1 MAKVSYYLKNV
12 KTGDEAPLYLKISHD
27 YKSALLLA
35 GKIRPEDWDAEH
47 QTYIG
52 RNTPFRSRLKN
63 LAAQAV
69 EIITELRYSGELA
82 KMTAGDIASRI
93 RQEAFGERPKKKV
106 GDFLAALK
114 DYRDSCFKPGTCEVY
129 DRTVKALTVFDPSI
143 DERSF
148 NDINRAYL
156 ERFER
161 HCRDTM
167 AVNSI
172 AILLR
177 NIRTV
182 FNKAIDDG
190 KTDFYPFRT
199 FKIKQQETRKRALT
213 VEQLAWILNM
223 EPLPGYEEAR
233 DIFMLSFYLIG
244 INLADLL
251 AAKKFSVKNGY
262 LNYRRAKTGRLYS
275 VKVEPEAAVLIRKYA
290 GKSLLVNGLERY
302 ASENSY
308 LSKIN
313 KRLKYLGCPRGK
325 RGKILG
331 EGRFPDLSTYWARH
345 TWATIAYEIGIPV
358 DIIGQAL
365 GHSDK
370 SHSVTFIY
378 IKEDQGKVDEANRR
392 VIDYVLYGRDHR
404 EENTPQNK

>member
-12 KTGDEAPLYLKISHD
+12 KAGDEAPLYLKISHD
-27 YKSALLLA
+27 YKSALLLV
-35 GKIRPEDWDAEH
+35 GKIRPEDWDEEH
-47 QTYIG
+47 QTYTG
-52 RNTPFRSRLKN
+52 RNFGLRTHIKS
-63 LAAQAV
+63 LATQAV
-69 EIITELRYSGELA
+69 DIITDLRYSGELA
-82 KMTAGDIASRI
+82 TMTAGDIVGRI
-93 RQEAFGERPKKKV
+93 RQEAFGEKPKKKG
-106 GDFLAALK
+106 GDFLNALK
-114 DYRDSCFKPGTCEVY
+114 DYRDNCFKPGTREVY
-129 DRTVKALTVFDPSI
+129 DRTVKALTAFDASI

-167 AVNSI
+167 TINSI

-190 KTDFYPFRT
+190 KTDFYPFRA
-199 FKIKQQETRKRALT
+199 FKIKQEETRKRALT
-213 VEQLAWILNM
+213 AEQLAWILNLL
-223 EPLPGYEEAR
+223 PLPGYEEAR

-251 AAKKFSVKNGY
+251 AAKKTSVKNGY

-275 VKVEPEAAVLIRKYA
+275 VKIEPEAADLIRKYA
-290 GKSLLVNGLERY
+290 GKSHLVNGLERY
-302 ASENSY
+302 ATENSY

-331 EGRFPDLSTYWARH
+331 EGQFPDLSTYWARH
-345 TWATIAYEIGIPV
+345 TWATIAYEIGVPV

-378 IKEDQGKVDEANRR
+378 IREDQGKVDEANRR
-392 VIDYVLYGRDHR
+392 VIDYVKKIAG
-404 EENTPQNK
+404 Q

>member
-12 KTGDEAPLYLKISHD
+12 KAGDEAPLYLKISHD
-27 YKSALLLA
+27 YKSALLLV

-47 QTYIG
+47 QTYTG
-52 RNTPFRSRLKN
+52 RNFGLRTHIKS
-63 LAAQAV
+63 LATQAV
-69 EIITELRYSGELA
+69 DIITDLRYSGELA
-82 KMTAGDIASRI
+82 TMTAGDIVGRI
-93 RQEAFGERPKKKV
+93 RQEAFGEKPKKKG
-106 GDFLAALK
+106 GDFLNALK
-114 DYRDSCFKPGTCEVY
+114 DYRDNCFKPGTREVY
-129 DRTVKALTVFDPSI
+129 DRTVKALTAFDASI

-156 ERFER
+156 ERFKR

-167 AVNSI
+167 TINSI

-182 FNKAIDDG
+182 FNQAIDDG
-190 KTDFYPFRT
+190 KTDFYPFRA
-199 FKIKQQETRKRALT
+199 FKIKQEETRKTALT
-213 VEQLAWILNM
+213 AEQLASILNLL
-223 EPLPGYEEAR
+223 PLPGYEEAR

-251 AAKKFSVKNGY
+251 AAKKTSVKNGY

-275 VKVEPEAAVLIRKYA
+275 VKIEPEAADLIRKYA
-290 GKSLLVNGLERY
+290 GKSHLVNGLERY
-302 ASENSY
+302 ATENSY

-331 EGRFPDLSTYWARH
+331 EGQFPDLSTYWARH
-345 TWATIAYEIGIPV
+345 TWATIAYEIGVPV

-378 IKEDQGKVDEANRR
+378 IREDQGKVDEANRR
-392 VIDYVLYGRDHR
+392 VIDYVKKIAG
-404 EENTPQNK
+404 Q

>member
-12 KTGDEAPLYLKISHD
+12 KVGDEAPLYLKISHD
-27 YKSALLLA
+27 YKSALLLV

-47 QTYIG
+47 QTFVG
-52 RNTPFRSRLKN
+52 RNTGFRARLKN

-69 EIITELRYSGELA
+69 DIITDLRYSGELVT
-82 KMTAGDIASRI
+82 MSAGDVVNRI
-93 RQEAFGERPKKKV
+93 RQEAFGGRCEKTG
-106 GDFLAALK
+106 GDFLPALK
-114 DYRDSCFKPGTCEVY
+114 DYRDSCIKPGTREVY
-129 DRTVKALTVFDPSI
+129 DRTVKALAAFDPEI
-143 DERSF
+143 ERRTF
-148 NDINRAYL
+148 GDLNRAYL

-167 AVNSI
+167 SINSI

-190 KTDFYPFRT
+190 KTDFYPFRA

-213 VEQLAWILNM
+213 VEQLVWILNM

-233 DIFMLSFYLIG
+233 DIFILSFYLIG

-251 AAKKFSVKNGY
+251 SAKKTSVKNRY

-275 VKVEPEAAVLIRKYA
+275 VKIEPEAADLIRKYA
-290 GKSLLVNGLERY
+290 GKSHLVNGLERY
-302 ASENSY
+302 ATENSY

-345 TWATIAYEIGIPV
+345 TWATIAYEIGVPV

-378 IKEDQGKVDEANRR
+378 IKENQGKVDEANRR
-392 VIDYVLYGRDHR
+392 VIDYVKKMAG
-404 EENTPQNK
+404 Q

>member
-12 KTGDEAPLYLKISHD
+12 KAGDEAPLYLKISHD
-27 YKSALLLA
+27 YKSALLLV

-47 QTYIG
+47 QTYTG
-52 RNTPFRSRLKN
+52 RNFGLRTHIKS
-63 LAAQAV
+63 LATQAV
-69 EIITELRYSGELA
+69 DIITDLRYSGELA
-82 KMTAGDIASRI
+82 TMTAGDIVGRI
-93 RQEAFGERPKKKV
+93 RQEAFGEKPKKKG
-106 GDFLAALK
+106 GDFLNALK
-114 DYRDSCFKPGTCEVY
+114 DYRDNCFKPGTREVY
-129 DRTVKALTVFDPSI
+129 DRTVKALTAFDASI

-156 ERFER
+156 ERFEH

-167 AVNSI
+167 TINSI

-190 KTDFYPFRT
+190 KTDFYPFRA
-199 FKIKQQETRKRALT
+199 FKIKQEETRKRALT
-213 VEQLAWILNM
+213 AEQLAWILNLL
-223 EPLPGYEEAR
+223 PLPGYEEAR

-251 AAKKFSVKNGY
+251 AAKKTSVKNGY

-275 VKVEPEAAVLIRKYA
+275 VKIEPEAADLIRKYA
-290 GKSLLVNGLERY
+290 GKSHLVNGLERY
-302 ASENSY
+302 ATENSY

-331 EGRFPDLSTYWARH
+331 EGQFPDLSTYWARH
-345 TWATIAYEIGIPV
+345 TWATIAYEIGVPV

-378 IKEDQGKVDEANRR
+378 IREDQGKVDEANRR
-392 VIDYVLYGRDHR
+392 VIDYVKKIAG
-404 EENTPQNK
+404 Q

>member
-12 KTGDEAPLYLKISHD
+12 KAGDEAPLYLKISHD
-27 YKSALLLA
+27 YKSALLLV

-47 QTYIG
+47 QTYTG
-52 RNTPFRSRLKN
+52 RNFGLRTHIKS
-63 LAAQAV
+63 LATQAV
-69 EIITELRYSGELA
+69 DIITDLRYSGELA
-82 KMTAGDIASRI
+82 TMTAGDIVGRI
-93 RQEAFGERPKKKV
+93 RQEAFGEKPKKKG
-106 GDFLAALK
+106 GDFLNALK
-114 DYRDSCFKPGTCEVY
+114 DYRDNCFKPGTREVY
-129 DRTVKALTVFDPSI
+129 DRTVKALTAFDASI

-148 NDINRAYL
+148 NGINRAYL

-167 AVNSI
+167 TINSI

-190 KTDFYPFRT
+190 KTDFYPFRA
-199 FKIKQQETRKRALT
+199 FKIKQEATRKRALT
-213 VEQLAWILNM
+213 AEQLAWILNLL
-223 EPLPGYEEAR
+223 PLPGYEEAR

-251 AAKKFSVKNGY
+251 AAKKTSVKNGY

-275 VKVEPEAAVLIRKYA
+275 VKIEPEAADLIRKYA
-290 GKSLLVNGLERY
+290 GKSHLVNGLERY
-302 ASENSY
+302 ATENSY

-331 EGRFPDLSTYWARH
+331 EGQFPDLSTYWARH
-345 TWATIAYEIGIPV
+345 TWATIAYEIGVPV

-378 IKEDQGKVDEANRR
+378 IREDQGKVDEANRR
-392 VIDYVLYGRDHR
+392 VIDYVKKIAG
-404 EENTPQNK
+404 Q

>member
-12 KTGDEAPLYLKISHD
+12 KAGDEAPLYLKISHD
-27 YKSALLLA
+27 YKSALLLV

-47 QTYIG
+47 QTYTG
-52 RNTPFRSRLKN
+52 RNFGLRTHIKS
-63 LAAQAV
+63 LATQAV
-69 EIITELRYSGELA
+69 DIITDLRYSGELA
-82 KMTAGDIASRI
+82 TMTAGDIVGRI
-93 RQEAFGERPKKKV
+93 RQEAFGEKPKKKG
-106 GDFLAALK
+106 GDFLNALK
-114 DYRDSCFKPGTCEVY
+114 DYRDNCFKPGTREVY
-129 DRTVKALTVFDPSI
+129 DRTVKALTAFDASI

-167 AVNSI
+167 TINSI

-190 KTDFYPFRT
+190 KTDFYPFRA
-199 FKIKQQETRKRALT
+199 FKIKQEETRKRALT
-213 VEQLAWILNM
+213 AEQLAWILNM

-233 DIFMLSFYLIG
+233 DIFMLLFYLIG

-251 AAKKFSVKNGY
+251 AAKKTSVKNGY

-275 VKVEPEAAVLIRKYA
+275 VKIEPEAVDLIRKYA
-290 GKSLLVNGLERY
+290 GKSHLVNGLERY
-302 ASENSY
+302 ATENSY

-325 RGKILG
+325 RGKILDKG
-331 EGRFPDLSTYWARH
+331 LFPDLSTYWSRH

-378 IKEDQGKVDEANRR
+378 IREDQGKVDEANRR
-392 VIDYVLYGRDHR
+392 VIDYVKKIAG
-404 EENTPQNK
+404 Q

>member
-12 KTGDEAPLYLKISHD
+12 KAGDEAPLYLKISHD
-27 YKSALLLA
+27 YKSALLLV

-47 QTYIG
+47 QTYTG
-52 RNTPFRSRLKN
+52 RNFGLRTHIKS
-63 LAAQAV
+63 LATQAV
-69 EIITELRYSGELA
+69 DIITDLRYSGELA
-82 KMTAGDIASRI
+82 TMTAGDIVGRI
-93 RQEAFGERPKKKV
+93 MQEAFGEKPKKKG
-106 GDFLAALK
+106 GDFLNALK
-114 DYRDSCFKPGTCEVY
+114 DYRDNCFKPGTREVY
-129 DRTVKALTVFDPSI
+129 DRTVKALTAFDASI

-161 HCRDTM
+161 HCRDTTTI
-167 AVNSI
+167 NSI

-190 KTDFYPFRT
+190 KTDFYPFRA
-199 FKIKQQETRKRALT
+199 FKIKQEETRKRALT
-213 VEQLAWILNM
+213 AEQLAWILNLL
-223 EPLPGYEEAR
+223 PLPGYEEAR

-251 AAKKFSVKNGY
+251 AAKKTSVKNGY

-275 VKVEPEAAVLIRKYA
+275 VKIEPEAADLIRKYA
-290 GKSLLVNGLERY
+290 GKSHLVNGLERY
-302 ASENSY
+302 ATENSY

-331 EGRFPDLSTYWARH
+331 EGQFPDLSTYWARH
-345 TWATIAYEIGIPV
+345 TWATIAYEIGVPV

-378 IKEDQGKVDEANRR
+378 IREDQGKVDEANRR
-392 VIDYVLYGRDHR
+392 VIDYVKKIAG
-404 EENTPQNK
+404 Q

>member
-12 KTGDEAPLYLKISHD
+12 KAGGEAPLYLKISHD
-27 YKSALLLA
+27 YKSALLLV

-47 QTYIG
+47 QTFVG
-52 RNTPFRSRLKN
+52 RNTGFRARLKN

-69 EIITELRYSGELA
+69 DIITDLRYSGELVT
-82 KMTAGDIASRI
+82 MSAGDVVNRI
-93 RQEAFGERPKKKV
+93 RQEAFGERREKTG
-106 GDFLAALK
+106 GDFFSALK
-114 DYRDSCFKPGTCEVY
+114 DYRDSCIKPGTREVY
-129 DRTVKALTVFDPSI
+129 DRTVKALAAFDPEI
-143 DERSF
+143 ERRTFS
-148 NDINRAYL
+148 DLNRAYL

-167 AVNSI
+167 SINSI

-177 NIRTV
+177 NIRAV

-190 KTDFYPFRT
+190 KTDFYPFRA
-199 FKIKQQETRKRALT
+199 FKIKHEDTRKRALT
-213 VEQLAWILNM
+213 AEQLAWILNVT
-223 EPLPGYEEAR
+223 PAPGYEEAR
-233 DIFMLSFYLIG
+233 DIFMLLFYLIG

-251 AAKKFSVKNGY
+251 AAKKTSVKNGY

-275 VKVEPEAAVLIRKYA
+275 VKVEPEAADLIRKYA
-290 GKSLLVNGLERY
+290 GKSHLVNGLERY
-302 ASENSY
+302 ATENSY

-345 TWATIAYEIGIPV
+345 TWATIAYEIGVPV

-378 IKEDQGKVDEANRR
+378 IREDQGKVDEANRC
-392 VIDYVLYGRDHR
+392 VIDYVKKIAG
-404 EENTPQNK
+404 Q

>member
-12 KTGDEAPLYLKISHD
+12 KVGDEAPLYLKISHD
-27 YKSALLLA
+27 YKSALLLV

-47 QTYIG
+47 QTYTG
-52 RNTPFRSRLKN
+52 RNFGLRTHIKS
-63 LAAQAV
+63 LATQAV
-69 EIITELRYSGELA
+69 DIITDLRYSGELA
-82 KMTAGDIASRI
+82 TMTAGDIVGRI
-93 RQEAFGERPKKKV
+93 RQEAFGEKPKKKG
-106 GDFLAALK
+106 GDFLNALK
-114 DYRDSCFKPGTCEVY
+114 DYRDNCFKPGTREVY
-129 DRTVKALTVFDPSI
+129 DRTVKALTAFDASI

-167 AVNSI
+167 TINSI

-190 KTDFYPFRT
+190 KTDFYPFRA
-199 FKIKQQETRKRALT
+199 FKIKQEETRKRALT
-213 VEQLAWILNM
+213 AEQLAWILNLL
-223 EPLPGYEEAR
+223 PLPGYEEAR

-251 AAKKFSVKNGY
+251 AAKKTSVKNGY

-275 VKVEPEAAVLIRKYA
+275 VKIEPEAADLIRKYA
-290 GKSLLVNGLERY
+290 GKSHLVNGLERY
-302 ASENSY
+302 ATENSY

-331 EGRFPDLSTYWARH
+331 EGQFPDLSTYWARH
-345 TWATIAYEIGIPV
+345 TWATIAYEIGVPV

-378 IKEDQGKVDEANRR
+378 IREDQGKVDEANRR
-392 VIDYVLYGRDHR
+392 VIDYVKKIAG
-404 EENTPQNK
+404 Q

>member
-12 KTGDEAPLYLKISHD
+12 KAGEEAPLYLTVSHD

-35 GKIRPEDWDAEH
+35 GKIRQEDWDPEH
-47 QTYIG
+47 QTFTG
-52 RNTPFRSRLKN
+52 RNTGFRNRLKN
-63 LAAQAV
+63 LATQAV
-69 EIITELRYSGELA
+69 DIITDLRYSGELA
-82 KMTAGDIASRI
+82 TMTARDVIDRI
-93 RQEAFGERPKKKV
+93 KQEAFGERSEKKG

-114 DYRDSCFKPGTCEVY
+114 DYRDSQYKPGTREVY
-129 DRTVKALTVFDPSI
+129 DRTVKALTAFDPSI

-148 NDINRAYL
+148 DDINRAYL

-161 HCRDTM
+161 HCMDTM
-167 AVNSI
+167 AINSI
-172 AILLR
+172 AILMR

-190 KTDFYPFRT
+190 KTEAYPFRT
-199 FKIKQQETRKRALT
+199 FKIKQEETRKRALT
-213 VEQLAWILNM
+213 AEQLAWILNM
-223 EPLPGYEEAR
+223 EPSPGYEEAR
-233 DIFMLSFYLIG
+233 DIFVLLFYMIG

-251 AAKKFSVKNGY
+251 AAKKTSVKNGY

-275 VKVEPEAAVLIRKYA
+275 VKIEPEAAELIRKYS
-290 GKSLLVNGLERY
+290 GKTNLVNGLERY
-302 ASENSY
+302 ATENSY

-325 RGKILG
+325 RGKIL
-331 EGRFPDLSTYWARH
+331 EKGRFPDLSTYWSRH
-345 TWATIAYEIGIPV
+345 TWATIAYEIGVPV

-370 SHSVTFIY
+370 SHDVTFIY
-378 IKEDQGKVDEANRR
+378 IKKDQSKVDEANRR
-392 VIDYVLYGRDHR
+392 VIDYIKKMAGR
-404 EENTPQNK
+404 

>member
-12 KTGDEAPLYLKISHD
+12 KAGDEAPLYLKISHD
-27 YKSALLLA
+27 YKSALLLV

-47 QTYIG
+47 QTYTG
-52 RNTPFRSRLKN
+52 RNFGLRTHIKS
-63 LAAQAV
+63 LATQAV
-69 EIITELRYSGELA
+69 DIITDLRYSGELA
-82 KMTAGDIASRI
+82 TMTAGDIVGRI
-93 RQEAFGERPKKKV
+93 RQEAFGEKPKKKG
-106 GDFLAALK
+106 GDFLNALK
-114 DYRDSCFKPGTCEVY
+114 DYRDNCFKPGAREVY
-129 DRTVKALTVFDPSI
+129 DRTVKALTAFDASI

-167 AVNSI
+167 TINSI

-190 KTDFYPFRT
+190 KTDFYPFRA
-199 FKIKQQETRKRALT
+199 FKIKQEETRKRALT
-213 VEQLAWILNM
+213 AEQLAWILNLL
-223 EPLPGYEEAR
+223 PLPGYEEAR

-251 AAKKFSVKNGY
+251 AAKKTSVKNGY

-275 VKVEPEAAVLIRKYA
+275 VKIEPEAADLIRKYA
-290 GKSLLVNGLERY
+290 GKSHLVNGLERY
-302 ASENSY
+302 ATENSY

-331 EGRFPDLSTYWARH
+331 EGQFPDLSTYWARH
-345 TWATIAYEIGIPV
+345 TWATIAYEIGVPV

-378 IKEDQGKVDEANRR
+378 IREDQGKVDEANRR
-392 VIDYVLYGRDHR
+392 VIDYVKKIAG
-404 EENTPQNK
+404 Q

>member
-12 KTGDEAPLYLKISHD
+12 KAGDEAPLYLKISHD
-27 YKSALLLA
+27 YKSALLLV

-47 QTYIG
+47 QTYTG
-52 RNTPFRSRLKN
+52 RNFGLRTHIKS
-63 LAAQAV
+63 LATQAV
-69 EIITELRYSGELA
+69 DIITDLRYSGELA
-82 KMTAGDIASRI
+82 TMTAGDIVGRI
-93 RQEAFGERPKKKV
+93 RQEAFGEKPKKKG
-106 GDFLAALK
+106 GDFLNALK
-114 DYRDSCFKPGTCEVY
+114 DYRDNCFKPGTREVY
-129 DRTVKALTVFDPSI
+129 DRTVKALTAFDASI

-167 AVNSI
+167 TINSI

-190 KTDFYPFRT
+190 KTDFYPFRA
-199 FKIKQQETRKRALT
+199 FKIKQEETRKRALT
-213 VEQLAWILNM
+213 AEQLAWLINM
-223 EPLPGYEEAR
+223 EPCFGYEEAR
-233 DIFMLSFYLIG
+233 DIFLLLFYLIG
-244 INLADLL
+244 INIADLV
-251 AAKKFSVKNGY
+251 AAKKTSVKNGY

-275 VKVEPEAAVLIRKYA
+275 VKIEPEAAAIIKKYA
-290 GKSLLVNGLERY
+290 GATHLVNGLERY
-302 ASENSY
+302 ATENSY

-331 EGRFPDLSTYWARH
+331 EGQFPDLSTYWARH
-345 TWATIAYEIGIPV
+345 TWATIAYEIGVPV

-378 IKEDQGKVDEANRR
+378 IREDQGKVDEANRR
-392 VIDYVLYGRDHR
+392 VIDYVKKIAG
-404 EENTPQNK
+404 Q

>member
-12 KTGDEAPLYLKISHD
+12 KAGDEAPLYLKISHD
-27 YKSALLLA
+27 YKSALLLV

-47 QTYIG
+47 QTYTG
-52 RNTPFRSRLKN
+52 RNFGLRTHIKS
-63 LAAQAV
+63 LATQAV
-69 EIITELRYSGELA
+69 DIITDLRYSGELA
-82 KMTAGDIASRI
+82 TMTAGDIVGRI
-93 RQEAFGERPKKKV
+93 RQEAFGEKPKKKG
-106 GDFLAALK
+106 GDFLNALK
-114 DYRDSCFKPGTCEVY
+114 DYRDNCFKPGTREVY
-129 DRTVKALTVFDPSI
+129 DRTVKALTAFDASI

-167 AVNSI
+167 TINSI

-190 KTDFYPFRT
+190 KTDFYPFRA
-199 FKIKQQETRKRALT
+199 FKIKQEETRKRALT
-213 VEQLAWILNM
+213 AEQLAWILNLL
-223 EPLPGYEEAR
+223 PLPGYEEAR

-251 AAKKFSVKNGY
+251 AAKKTSVKNGY

-275 VKVEPEAAVLIRKYA
+275 VKIEPEAADLIRKYA
-290 GKSLLVNGLERY
+290 GKSHLVNGLERY
-302 ASENSY
+302 ATENSY

-331 EGRFPDLSTYWARH
+331 EGQFPDLSTYWARH
-345 TWATIAYEIGIPV
+345 TWATIAYEIGVPV

-378 IKEDQGKVDEANRR
+378 IREDQGKVDEANRR
-392 VIDYVLYGRDHR
+392 VIDYVKKIAG
-404 EENTPQNK
+404 Q

>member
-12 KTGDEAPLYLKISHD
+12 KAGDEAPLYLKISHD
-27 YKSALLLA
+27 YKSALLLV

-47 QTYIG
+47 QTYTG
-52 RNTPFRSRLKN
+52 RNFGLRTHIKS
-63 LAAQAV
+63 LATQAV
-69 EIITELRYSGELA
+69 DIITDLRYSGELA
-82 KMTAGDIASRI
+82 TMTAGDIVGRI
-93 RQEAFGERPKKKV
+93 RQEAFGEKPKKKG
-106 GDFLAALK
+106 GDFLNALK
-114 DYRDSCFKPGTCEVY
+114 DYRDNCFKPGTREVY
-129 DRTVKALTVFDPSI
+129 DRTVKALTAFDASI

-167 AVNSI
+167 TINSI

-190 KTDFYPFRT
+190 KTDFYPFRAL
-199 FKIKQQETRKRALT
+199 KIKQEETRKRALT
-213 VEQLAWILNM
+213 AEQLAWILNLL
-223 EPLPGYEEAR
+223 PLPGYEEAR

-251 AAKKFSVKNGY
+251 AAKKTSVKNGY

-275 VKVEPEAAVLIRKYA
+275 VKIEPEAADLIRKYA
-290 GKSLLVNGLERY
+290 GKSHLVNGLERY
-302 ASENSY
+302 ATENSY

-325 RGKILG
+325 RDKILG
-331 EGRFPDLSTYWARH
+331 EGQFPDLSTYWARH
-345 TWATIAYEIGIPV
+345 TWATIAYEIGVPV

-378 IKEDQGKVDEANRR
+378 IREDQGKVDEANRR
-392 VIDYVLYGRDHR
+392 VIDYVKKIAG
-404 EENTPQNK
+404 Q

>member
-12 KTGDEAPLYLKISHD
+12 KAGDEAPLYLKISHD
-27 YKSALLLA
+27 YKSALLLV

-47 QTYIG
+47 QTYTG
-52 RNTPFRSRLKN
+52 RNFGLRTHIKS
-63 LAAQAV
+63 LATQAV
-69 EIITELRYSGELA
+69 DIITDLRYSGELA
-82 KMTAGDIASRI
+82 TMTAGDIVGRI
-93 RQEAFGERPKKKV
+93 RQEAFGEKPKKKG
-106 GDFLAALK
+106 GDFLNALK
-114 DYRDSCFKPGTCEVY
+114 DYRDNCFKPGTREVY
-129 DRTVKALTVFDPSI
+129 DRTVKALTAFDASI

-167 AVNSI
+167 TINSI

-190 KTDFYPFRT
+190 KTDFYPFRAL
-199 FKIKQQETRKRALT
+199 KIKQEETRKRALT
-213 VEQLAWILNM
+213 AEQLAWILNLL
-223 EPLPGYEEAR
+223 PLPGYEEAR

-251 AAKKFSVKNGY
+251 AAKKTSVKNGY

-275 VKVEPEAAVLIRKYA
+275 VKIEPEAADLIRKYA
-290 GKSLLVNGLERY
+290 GKSHLVNGLERY
-302 ASENSY
+302 ATENSY

-331 EGRFPDLSTYWARH
+331 EGQFPDLSTYWARH
-345 TWATIAYEIGIPV
+345 TWATIAYEIGVPV

-378 IKEDQGKVDEANRR
+378 IREDQGKVDEANRR
-392 VIDYVLYGRDHR
+392 VIDYVKKIAG
-404 EENTPQNK
+404 Q

>member
-12 KTGDEAPLYLKISHD
+12 KAGDEAPLCLKISHD
-27 YKSALLLA
+27 YKSALLLV

-47 QTYIG
+47 QTYTG
-52 RNTPFRSRLKN
+52 RNFGLRTHIKS
-63 LAAQAV
+63 LATQAV
-69 EIITELRYSGELA
+69 DIITDLRYSGELA
-82 KMTAGDIASRI
+82 TMTAGDIVGRI
-93 RQEAFGERPKKKV
+93 RQEAFGEKPKKKG
-106 GDFLAALK
+106 GDFLNALK
-114 DYRDSCFKPGTCEVY
+114 DYRDNCFKPGTREVY
-129 DRTVKALTVFDPSI
+129 DRTVKALTAFDASI

-167 AVNSI
+167 TINSI

-190 KTDFYPFRT
+190 KTDFYPFRA
-199 FKIKQQETRKRALT
+199 FKIKQEETRKRALT
-213 VEQLAWILNM
+213 AEQLAWILNLL
-223 EPLPGYEEAR
+223 PLPGYEEAR

-251 AAKKFSVKNGY
+251 AAKKTSVKNGY

-275 VKVEPEAAVLIRKYA
+275 VKIEPEAADLIRKYA
-290 GKSLLVNGLERY
+290 GKSHLVNGLERY
-302 ASENSY
+302 ATENSY

-331 EGRFPDLSTYWARH
+331 EGQFPDLSTYWARH
-345 TWATIAYEIGIPV
+345 TWATIAYEIGVPV

-378 IKEDQGKVDEANRR
+378 IREDQGKVDEANRR
-392 VIDYVLYGRDHR
+392 VIDYVKKIAG
-404 EENTPQNK
+404 Q

>member
-12 KTGDEAPLYLKISHD
+12 KAGDEAPLYLKISHD
-27 YKSALLLA
+27 YKSALLLV

-47 QTYIG
+47 QTYTG
-52 RNTPFRSRLKN
+52 RNFGLRTHIKS
-63 LAAQAV
+63 LATQAV
-69 EIITELRYSGELA
+69 DIITDLRYSGELA
-82 KMTAGDIASRI
+82 TMTAGDIVGRI
-93 RQEAFGERPKKKV
+93 RQEAFGEKPKKKG
-106 GDFLAALK
+106 GDFLNALK
-114 DYRDSCFKPGTCEVY
+114 DYRDNCFKPGTREVY
-129 DRTVKALTVFDPSI
+129 DRTVKALTAFDASI

-148 NDINRAYL
+148 NGINRAYL

-167 AVNSI
+167 TINSI

-190 KTDFYPFRT
+190 KTDFYPFRA
-199 FKIKQQETRKRALT
+199 FKIKQEETRKRALT
-213 VEQLAWILNM
+213 AEQLAWILNLL
-223 EPLPGYEEAR
+223 PLPGYEEAR

-251 AAKKFSVKNGY
+251 AAKKTSVKNGY

-275 VKVEPEAAVLIRKYA
+275 VKIEPEAADLIRKYA
-290 GKSLLVNGLERY
+290 GKSHLVNGLERY
-302 ASENSY
+302 ATENSY

-331 EGRFPDLSTYWARH
+331 EGQFPDLSTYWARH
-345 TWATIAYEIGIPV
+345 TWATIAYEIGVPV

-378 IKEDQGKVDEANRR
+378 IREDQGKVDEANRR
-392 VIDYVLYGRDHR
+392 VIDYVKKIAG
-404 EENTPQNK
+404 Q

>member
-1 MAKVSYYLKNV
+1 
-12 KTGDEAPLYLKISHD
+12 
-27 YKSALLLA
+27 
-35 GKIRPEDWDAEH
+35 
-47 QTYIG
+47 
-52 RNTPFRSRLKN
+52 
-63 LAAQAV
+63 
-69 EIITELRYSGELA
+69 
-82 KMTAGDIASRI
+82 MTAGDIVGRI
-93 RQEAFGERPKKKV
+93 RQEAFGEKPKKKG
-106 GDFLAALK
+106 GDFLNALK
-114 DYRDSCFKPGTCEVY
+114 DYRDNCFKPGTREVY
-129 DRTVKALTVFDPSI
+129 DRSVKALTAFDASI

-167 AVNSI
+167 TINSI

-190 KTDFYPFRT
+190 KTDFYPFRA
-199 FKIKQQETRKRALT
+199 FKIKQEETRKRAFT
-213 VEQLAWILNM
+213 AEQLAWILNLL
-223 EPLPGYEEAR
+223 PLPGYEEAR

-251 AAKKFSVKNGY
+251 AAKKTSVKNGY

-275 VKVEPEAAVLIRKYA
+275 VKIEPEAADLIRKYA
-290 GKSLLVNGLERY
+290 GKSHLVNGLERY
-302 ASENSY
+302 ATENSY

-331 EGRFPDLSTYWARH
+331 EGQFPDLSTYWARH
-345 TWATIAYEIGIPV
+345 TWATIAYEIGVPV

-378 IKEDQGKVDEANRR
+378 IREDQGKVDEANRR
-392 VIDYVLYGRDHR
+392 VIDYVKKIAG
-404 EENTPQNK
+404 Q

>member
-12 KTGDEAPLYLKISHD
+12 KAGDEAPLYLKISHD

-52 RNTPFRSRLKN
+52 RNAPFRCRLKN
-63 LAAQAV
+63 LATQAV
-69 EIITELRYSGELA
+69 DIITDLRYSGQLST
-82 KMTAGDIASRI
+82 MTAGDIAGKI
-93 RQEAFGERPKKKV
+93 RQEVFGERAKRKG
-106 GDFLAALK
+106 GDFLTALK
-114 DYRDSCFKPGTCEVY
+114 DYRDSCVKPGTREVY
-129 DRTVKALTVFDPSI
+129 DRTVKALTAFDPSI

-156 ERFER
+156 ERFEH

-177 NIRTV
+177 NIRTI

-190 KTDFYPFRT
+190 KTDFYPFRA
-199 FKIKQQETRKRALT
+199 FKIKQEETRKRALT
-213 VEQLAWILNM
+213 AEQLAWILNL

-251 AAKKFSVKNGY
+251 AAKKTSVKNGY

-275 VKVEPEAAVLIRKYA
+275 VKIEPEAADLIRKYA
-290 GKSLLVNGLERY
+290 GRTHLVNGLERY
-302 ASENSY
+302 ATENSY

-331 EGRFPDLSTYWARH
+331 EGLFPDLSTYWARH
-345 TWATIAYEIGIPV
+345 TWATIAYEIGVPV

-378 IKEDQGKVDEANRR
+378 IKEDQSKVDEANRR
-392 VIDYVLYGRDHR
+392 VIDYIKKMAG
-404 EENTPQNK
+404 Q